1 LLTLRC
7 PYAVLNPRLDVAAM
21 NNKVKVSNPGAPC
34 TCGIWIKPG
43 EPDEHWP
50 DCARVSP
57 TPEPPAGQY
66 CEHGVRSDLR
76 CFSCNPASSQPP
88 PAVRYWEYL
97 DKYAP
102 DHVSEASAFL
112 VKLMCDYADRRGSGE
127 AKAAMIGTA
136 VDFLSQWAMLQPCS
150 TATKGPDVCSGC
162 GHVFPI
168 APDHPA
174 YGKPCP
180 EEKCPRSGE
189 GENHER

>member
-1 LLTLRC
+1 MSELTSKELLEWLDTAVHAVELNKQC
-7 PYAVLNPRLDVAAM
+7 QPYPESGACYRELQRLVRAA
-21 NNKVKVSNPGAPC
+21 
-34 TCGIWIKPG
+34 
-43 EPDEHWP
+43 H
-50 DCARVSP
+50 
-57 TPEPPAGQY
+57 EPPAGQY